1 MKKILD
7 YDRSHIL
14 SGNIDENNV
23 ESAIR
28 WIVDLNHKKV
38 KLPVSLYI
46 NSEGGSVNDAF
57 ALIDVMRVSAVPI
70 ATIGIGNIISSAFM
84 IFASGT
90 KGHRSISKNTS
101 IMIHQFNHDF
111 GGKYHDIKAFSQE
124 FDRINKRMI
133 GVLHDGSNLSEND
146 VKKYLLGPTDTWM
159 DGNQLKEYG
168 VADYVF

>member
-1 MKKILD
+1 
-7 YDRSHIL
+7 
-14 SGNIDENNV
+14 
-23 ESAIR
+23 
-28 WIVDLNHKKV
+28 
-38 KLPVSLYI
+38 
-46 NSEGGSVNDAF
+46 
-57 ALIDVMRVSAVPI
+57 MRVSAVPI